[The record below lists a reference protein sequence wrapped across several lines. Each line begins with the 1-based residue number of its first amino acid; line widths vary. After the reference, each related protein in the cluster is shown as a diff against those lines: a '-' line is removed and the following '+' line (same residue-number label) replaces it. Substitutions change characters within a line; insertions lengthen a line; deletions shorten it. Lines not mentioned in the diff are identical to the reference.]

1 MPRLLIAFTLMLLA
15 IPAAAS
21 ASSNQISIMQD
32 DATFLGYDTSK
43 DAESAMAEARYLGV
57 DVVRAF
63 VSWSK
68 VSPAPTG
75 KRVPAGFDPSDP
87 DSPGYDWTEYDRFV
101 ANAGA
106 NGLKVFLTMSP
117 PIPHWASE
125 NPNFCP
131 HRIGGYKSLGKDCY
145 WKPRPKLFGQFV
157 AAVAKRYRGRVSIY
171 SMYNEPNLEHYLYP
185 QPGIGSGGPV
195 DVAARRYR
203 SLWYE
208 GYKAIRA
215 NDPARRKKVLFGETA
230 AISSP
235 LDTLYAALCLDENG
249 TPFRGAR
256 KRKQGC
262 SKPRRLPIGG
272 IAVHPYA
279 KDAVG
284 SVFTKTAT
292 RDSHPMAYANRLHK
306 VLDQAVKYGRIPRG
320 KGIWNTEFGFQSNPP
335 DRVRGLS
342 LAKQAQRLNEAE
354 RLFASDS
361 RMRSFSQ
368 FELYD
373 APEVASQDIYNT
385 GLRFIRGGI
394 KPSYNAFRM
403 PIVASRYSESLVE
416 VWGQVRP
423 VKRRV
428 RPRVYTVRNGNRR
441 LIARPGTNRAGYFRF
456 FVRRKGATK
465 LRFQSQFQ
473 LRPAEYVTPG
483 EAVLRSRVATVGR
496 RIRYLKSPPGP

>member
-1 MPRLLIAFTLMLLA
+1 MPRLLIAITLMLLA
-15 IPAAAS
+15 APAAAS

-43 DAESAMAEARYLGV
+43 SAESAMAEARYLGV
-57 DVVRAF
+57 DMVRSF

-68 VSPAPTG
+68 VSPDPTG
-75 KRVPAGFDPSDP
+75 KTVPAGFDPGDP
-87 DSPGYDWTEYDRFV
+87 SSPGYNWTEYDRFV
-101 ANAGA
+101 RLARA

-125 NPNFCP
+125 KPSFCP
-131 HRIGGYKSLGKDCY
+131 HHIGGYRTMGQACY
-145 WKPRPKLFGQFV
+145 WKPRPDLFGKFV
-157 AAVAKRYRGRVSIY
+157 AAVAKRYRGQVSIY
-171 SMYNEPNLEHYLYP
+171 SMWNEPNLEHYLYP
-185 QPGIGSGGPV
+185 QPGRGSRGPV
-195 DVAARRYR
+195 DVAAKRYR
-203 SLWYE
+203 SLWYA

-215 NDPARRKKVLFGETA
+215 HDPARRNKVLFGETA

-235 LDTLYAALCLDENG
+235 LDTLYAALCLNETG
-249 TPFRGAR
+249 QPFRGAR

-262 SKPRRLPIGG
+262 SKPRKLPIGG

-284 SVFTKTAT
+284 SVFSRTAT

-306 VLDQAVKYGRIPRG
+306 VLNQAVGYNRIPRG
-320 KGIWNTEFGFQSNPP
+320 RGVWNTEFGFQSNPP

-342 LAKQAQRLNEAE
+342 FATQAKRLNEAE
-354 RLFASDS
+354 RLFASDP

-373 APEVASQDIYNT
+373 APEVASEDIYNT
-385 GLRFIRGGI
+385 GLRLIGGDI
-394 KPSYNAFRM
+394 KPAYAAFRM
-403 PIVASRYSESLVE
+403 PIVASRYSNSLVE

-423 VKRRV
+423 VRRRV
-428 RPRVYTVRNGNRR
+428 RPRVYTVRNGKRR
-441 LIARPGTNRAGYFRF
+441 LIARPRTNRAGYFRF

-465 LRFQSQFQ
+465 LRFRSQFQ

-483 EAVLRSRVATVGR
+483 EAVIRSRVAKVGR
-496 RIRYLKSPPGP
+496 RIAYLKSPPGP

>member
-1 MPRLLIAFTLMLLA
+1 MRRLLIVIALALLA
-15 IPAAAS
+15 APAAAS

-43 DAESAMAEARYLGV
+43 NAESAMAEARFLGV
-57 DVVRAF
+57 DMVRAF

-68 VSPAPTG
+68 VSPDPTG
-75 KRVPAGFDPSDP
+75 KRMPAGFDPSDP
-87 DSPGYDWTEYDRFV
+87 NSPGYTWTEYDRFV
-101 ANAGA
+101 NNARA

-125 NPNFCP
+125 KPSFCP
-131 HRIGGYKSLGKDCY
+131 HHIGGYKSLGMACY
-145 WKPRPKLFGQFV
+145 WKPRPALFGKFV

-171 SMYNEPNLEHYLYP
+171 SMWNEPNLEHYLYP
-185 QPGIGSGGPV
+185 QPFIGHRGPV
-195 DVAARRYR
+195 DVAAKRYR
-203 SLWYE
+203 SLWYA
-208 GYKAIRA
+208 GYRAIRKH
-215 NDPARRKKVLFGETA
+215 DPARRNKILFGETA

-235 LDTLYAALCLDENG
+235 LDTLYAALCLNEQG
-249 TPFRGAR
+249 LPFRGAR

-262 SKPRRLPIGG
+262 SRPRRLPIGG

-279 KDAVG
+279 KDAAG

-292 RDSHPMAYANRLHK
+292 RDSHPMAYADRLHK
-306 VLDQAVKYGRIPRG
+306 VLKQAVRYKRIPRG

-354 RLFASDS
+354 RLFAADPK
-361 RMRSFSQ
+361 MRSFSQ

-373 APEVASQDIYNT
+373 APEVASEDIYNT

-403 PIVASRYSESLVE
+403 PIVASKYSKSLVE

-428 RPRVYTVRNGNRR
+428 RPRVYTVRNGKRR
-441 LIARPGTNRAGYFRF
+441 LVARPRTNRAGYFRF

-465 LRFQSQFQ
+465 LRFQSRFQ

-483 EAVLRSRVATVGR
+483 EAVIRSRVAKVGP
-496 RIRYLKSPPGP
+496 RIRYRTSPPGP